1 MNQTP
6 LLIIPLAA
14 IQLGLLGFALYDLV
28 KRNRVR
34 GGSKLVWGLVIVLV
48 SIIGPILY
56 LAIGREED

>member
-1 MNQTP
+1 MNEAI
-6 LLIIPLAA
+6 LLILPLVA

-34 GGSKLVWGLVIVLV
+34 GGSKVVWGLVIVLV

-56 LAIGREED
+56 FTIGREED

>member
-34 GGSKLVWGLVIVLV
+34 GGSKLVWGLVIVFV